1 MYPVLFRIGSLPIRT
16 YGVIIAIAIIVG
28 LFVARR
34 EAVKRGFNV
43 EVVERLF
50 PYILIPGII
59 GARIVHVLFT
69 DFSYYLKNPLEIFAI
84 WHGGLAI
91 HGAIAGGILGA
102 IWFVRRNHISFWS
115 ISDILA
121 PALILGQGIGRIACL
136 FSGDAYGKPTNLPWA
151 ITFNNPLSLAPIG
164 VPLHP
169 TQLYEAGWDLVV
181 FLILIK
187 FGSRIKMNGGL
198 FLLYAGLYSLGR
210 FTIEIFRGDETT
222 YGIFGL
228 SISAAQI
235 LSLLIIFTVLF
246 YFMYRRLGRR
256 ELS

>member
-1 MYPVLFRIGSLPIRT
+1 LYPILFKIGSFPIRT
-16 YGVIIAIAIIVG
+16 YGVVIAVAIIVG

-34 EAVKRGFNV
+34 EAAKRGLKV
-43 EVVERLF
+43 ETIERLF
-50 PYILIPGII
+50 PYLVIPGII
-59 GARIVHVLFT
+59 GARIIHIIFT
-69 DFSYYLKNPLEIFAI
+69 DPLYYLKNPLEIFAI
-84 WHGGLAI
+84 WHGGLSI
-91 HGAIAGGILGA
+91 HGAIIGGILGA
-102 IWFVRRNHISFWS
+102 IWFARHNKSSFWS
-115 ISDILA
+115 LADILA
-121 PALILGQGIGRIACL
+121 PALILSQGIGRIACL

-164 VPLHP
+164 IPLHP
-169 TQLYEAGWDLVV
+169 TQLYEAGWDLIV

-187 FGSRIKMNGGL
+187 FRSRIKINGGL
-198 FLLYAGLYSLGR
+198 FLLYASLYSLGR
-210 FTIEIFRGDETT
+210 FIIEIFRGDETT

-246 YFMYRRLGRR
+246 YFMYKRPGRR